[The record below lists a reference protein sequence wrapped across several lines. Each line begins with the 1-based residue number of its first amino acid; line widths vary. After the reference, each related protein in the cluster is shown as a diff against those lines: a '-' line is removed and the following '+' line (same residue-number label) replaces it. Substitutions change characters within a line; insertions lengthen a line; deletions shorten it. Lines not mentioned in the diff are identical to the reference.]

1 MKKVISILMAVL
13 MIMSVAFVFA
23 SCSSKKY
30 KDTDATLPS
39 STVQNETVTN
49 SNGETVHATQSATQS
64 ANQNSNSNGK
74 DSKTTTKKAN
84 KSDKNTVA
92 KKEKT
97 TKKNSAQKATKKDEK
112 ADEISS
118 QATEQSTTEK
128 PKSREV
134 FLFVELPNKSNIES
148 KLYVRYK
155 RIDDKKYEHLM
166 FEDKADKKKEV
177 DYDIVKLDGKTVK
190 KYSLGKIKGDV
201 KVIIHFSEA
210 EISNETNSVVIKSD
224 EDRGTISPVAGV
236 DVVDG
241 GLD

>member
-1 MKKVISILMAVL
+1 MAVL

-92 KKEKT
+92 KKDKSSKKEKT

-112 ADEISS
+112 ADERY
-118 QATEQSTTEK
+118 QAKQPSNQQLKSLNRVKYFFSLNCLIKAILNQS
-128 PKSREV
+128 
-134 FLFVELPNKSNIES
+134 F
-148 KLYVRYK
+148 
-155 RIDDKKYEHLM
+155 M
-166 FEDKADKKKEV
+166 
-177 DYDIVKLDGKTVK
+177 
-190 KYSLGKIKGDV
+190 
-201 KVIIHFSEA
+201 
-210 EISNETNSVVIKSD
+210 
-224 EDRGTISPVAGV
+224 
-236 DVVDG
+236 
-241 GLD
+241 